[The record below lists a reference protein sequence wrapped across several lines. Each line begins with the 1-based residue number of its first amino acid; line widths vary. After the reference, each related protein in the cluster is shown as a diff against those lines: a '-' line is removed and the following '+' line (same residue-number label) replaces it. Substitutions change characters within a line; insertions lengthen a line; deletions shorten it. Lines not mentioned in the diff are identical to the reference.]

1 MAVTRAAYK
10 QDQLYYPLRLI
21 LLTDNVILALVVAN
35 TLLQTHP
42 DNQQYLALGEV
53 SYCLQVMPS
62 VATLQLS
69 RTLLA
74 RAYTV
79 LEMNF
84 QACRLWLSCCL
95 QATCTVPVVQAEH
108 DLM

>member
-10 QDQLYYPLRLI
+10 QDQSYYPLRLI

-74 RAYTV
+74 PRIYRSGNELSGMPFVAFMLLTGNLYRASGPGG
-79 LEMNF
+79 
-84 QACRLWLSCCL
+84 A
-95 QATCTVPVVQAEH
+95 
-108 DLM
+108 